1 MDVTTV
7 LAILGVLA
15 AWGVLFWTIYRWGP
29 GRRRR
34 RVVCPE
40 KGVRATVEVEQ
51 KEGDFGRLRAVDAVA
66 CSLVPDEPLTCDK
79 ECLRQL

>member
-7 LAILGVLA
+7 LAILAVLT
-15 AWGVLFWTIYRWGP
+15 AWGVLFWTICRWGP
-29 GRRRR
+29 GRGRR

-51 KEGDFGRLRAVDAVA
+51 AEGDFGRLRAVDAMT
-66 CSLVPDEPLTCDK
+66 CSLFPGAPLTCDK
-79 ECLRQL
+79 SCLRQL